1 MGMIQI
7 KGVVRLII
15 LRQKAHVCQNVIKVS
30 RLGNC
35 SVVSEESFPW
45 LVGGVGQGEISE
57 APIVQDIAEEV

>member
-45 LVGGVGQGEISE
+45 LVGGERGEISE